1 MLFFYVIKFL
11 FLSFSFVKIYIRIV
25 NENKIRLQLHCINKN
40 DR

>member
-1 MLFFYVIKFL
+1 MLFFYVIIL